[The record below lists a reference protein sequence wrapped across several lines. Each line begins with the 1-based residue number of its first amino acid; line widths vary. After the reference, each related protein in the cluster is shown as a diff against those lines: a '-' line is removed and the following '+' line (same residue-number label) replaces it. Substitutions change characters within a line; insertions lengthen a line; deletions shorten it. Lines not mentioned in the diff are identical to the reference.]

1 MKLECIDIKHDKF
14 LFENYFKSTSELINK
29 DNKVKYAQY
38 YTGKD
43 IAIYMAN
50 MFKKLN
56 KKVVRILDPGCGMGM
71 LTAAF
76 LDRLIK
82 INNRKIEKVIITMY
96 EIDRHVIE
104 VLQTNMNKISEEC
117 QNNGLE
123 IEYSIVN
130 QNYIQSFSNKDELKF
145 KEKFDYVIMNPPYM
159 KIIDNSEDDIRL
171 ESLDINVTNYYA
183 AFISLSIRLLV
194 EGGELVAITPRS
206 FCNGAYFKE
215 FRKDLINNMVF
226 DKIHLFESRKELFKG
241 DDVLQEN
248 IIFHCIKRKAKM
260 KDKIQIIHSYSNLKD
275 GLTMEKKAIDDVIYP
290 NDENLLIRIMRGE
303 EEEKITRK
311 IDSLECTLDDLD
323 IKVSTGPV
331 VDFREPEET
340 LSIERKDNAIPYFFP
355 EHISIN
361 GIEWPK
367 TQSKKCNYI
376 ILNEKNKS
384 KMRHNGNY
392 VLLKRITSKEERRRI
407 VSVVC
412 EGNNFDYEFFA
423 FDNKLNYLH
432 RNKRGLPMEIAKG
445 ITLYLNSTILDRY
458 FRTFSGNTQVNA
470 TDLRSLKYPTER
482 QLIRLADRYDEVF
495 NSQELI
501 DNAVEEILFN

>member
-14 LFENYFKSTSELINK
+14 LFENYFKSTSELLNK

-159 KIIDNSEDDIRL
+159 KIIDN
-171 ESLDINVTNYYA
+171 
-183 AFISLSIRLLV
+183 
-194 EGGELVAITPRS
+194 
-206 FCNGAYFKE
+206 
-215 FRKDLINNMVF
+215 
-226 DKIHLFESRKELFKG
+226 
-241 DDVLQEN
+241 
-248 IIFHCIKRKAKM
+248 
-260 KDKIQIIHSYSNLKD
+260 
-275 GLTMEKKAIDDVIYP
+275 
-290 NDENLLIRIMRGE
+290 
-303 EEEKITRK
+303 
-311 IDSLECTLDDLD
+311 
-323 IKVSTGPV
+323 
-331 VDFREPEET
+331 
-340 LSIERKDNAIPYFFP
+340 
-355 EHISIN
+355 
-361 GIEWPK
+361 
-367 TQSKKCNYI
+367 
-376 ILNEKNKS
+376 
-384 KMRHNGNY
+384 
-392 VLLKRITSKEERRRI
+392 
-407 VSVVC
+407 
-412 EGNNFDYEFFA
+412 
-423 FDNKLNYLH
+423 
-432 RNKRGLPMEIAKG
+432 
-445 ITLYLNSTILDRY
+445 
-458 FRTFSGNTQVNA
+458 
-470 TDLRSLKYPTER
+470 
-482 QLIRLADRYDEVF
+482 
-495 NSQELI
+495 
-501 DNAVEEILFN
+501 

>member
-1 MKLECIDIKHDKF
+1 
-14 LFENYFKSTSELINK
+14 
-29 DNKVKYAQY
+29 
-38 YTGKD
+38 
-43 IAIYMAN
+43 
-50 MFKKLN
+50 
-56 KKVVRILDPGCGMGM
+56 
-71 LTAAF
+71 
-76 LDRLIK
+76 
-82 INNRKIEKVIITMY
+82 
-96 EIDRHVIE
+96 
-104 VLQTNMNKISEEC
+104 
-117 QNNGLE
+117 
-123 IEYSIVN
+123 
-130 QNYIQSFSNKDELKF
+130 
-145 KEKFDYVIMNPPYM
+145 
-159 KIIDNSEDDIRL
+159 
-171 ESLDINVTNYYA
+171 
-183 AFISLSIRLLV
+183 
-194 EGGELVAITPRS
+194 
-206 FCNGAYFKE
+206 
-215 FRKDLINNMVF
+215 
-226 DKIHLFESRKELFKG
+226 
-241 DDVLQEN
+241 
-248 IIFHCIKRKAKM
+248 M

-432 RNKRGLPMEIAKG
+432 RNKRGLPIEIAKG

>member
-1 MKLECIDIKHDKF
+1 
-14 LFENYFKSTSELINK
+14 
-29 DNKVKYAQY
+29 
-38 YTGKD
+38 
-43 IAIYMAN
+43 
-50 MFKKLN
+50 
-56 KKVVRILDPGCGMGM
+56 
-71 LTAAF
+71 
-76 LDRLIK
+76 
-82 INNRKIEKVIITMY
+82 MY

-226 DKIHLFESRKELFKG
+226 DKIHLFESRKELFKD

-376 ILNEKNKS
+376 I
-384 KMRHNGNY
+384 G
-392 VLLKRITSKEERRRI
+392 
-407 VSVVC
+407 
-412 EGNNFDYEFFA
+412 YEH
-423 FDNKLNYLH
+423 D
-432 RNKRGLPMEIAKG
+432 
-445 ITLYLNSTILDRY
+445 
-458 FRTFSGNTQVNA
+458 
-470 TDLRSLKYPTER
+470 
-482 QLIRLADRYDEVF
+482 
-495 NSQELI
+495 
-501 DNAVEEILFN
+501 